1 MKVKVKLNDQR
12 FPVIAE
18 VIKHDMEGIT
28 FSFCGTTTLGNKVFD
43 GRFVV
48 KRYLN
53 KEFEVIYDD
62 LVS

>member
-12 FPVIAE
+12 FLVVAE
-18 VIKHDMEGIT
+18 IIDHDIESIT
-28 FSFCGTTTLGNKVFD
+28 FSFCGTTTLGNKEFD
-43 GRFVV
+43 GQFIT

-53 KEFEVIYDD
+53 KEFEIYDN